1 MAEKYAVSV
10 GERYGHLTCLE
21 HIDRQIWRCRC
32 DCGKTI
38 LAREC
43 MLVSGL
49 TTSCGCVW
57 SRCKDL
63 RGKRFGQL
71 TVEEPIAERAKDGSV
86 IWKCRCDCGGFA
98 FVSSNKLKTRHN
110 ISCGCVATSNARK
123 AKTFVDGTCVEIMLS
138 KKLMKNNTSGY
149 RGVSR
154 KRNGWQ
160 AYISYAGRRIP
171 LGSYDNLEDAVDARR
186 KAEQKVRAHLELLLN
201 GTVPEKNS
209 KNTENNRQDS
219 EVMR

>member
-1 MAEKYAVSV
+1 MAGKSAVSM
-10 GERYGHLTCLE
+10 GKRYGHLTCVE
-21 HIDRQIWRCRC
+21 YIERQIWRCRC

-49 TTSCGCVW
+49 TASCGCKW

-63 RGKRFGQL
+63 SGQRFGQL
-71 TVEEPIAERAKDGSV
+71 TALEPITERAQDRSI
-86 IWKCRCDCGGFA
+86 IWKCRCDCGGYT
-98 FVSSNKLKTRHN
+98 FVSSNKLKMGHN
-110 ISCGCVATSNARK
+110 KSCGCLSQSNACE
-123 AKTFVDGTCVEIMLS
+123 AKTYVDGTCVENMRS
-138 KKLMKNNTSGY
+138 EKLMKNNTSGY

-160 AYISYAGRRIP
+160 AYVTYAGRRIP
-171 LGSYDNLEDAVDARR
+171 LGSYTNLEDAVEARR
-186 KAEQKVRAHLELLLN
+186 KAEQKIRTHLELLLN
-201 GTVPEKNS
+201 GAVPEKNG
-209 KNTENNRQDS
+209 KKWELFKQGD